1 MPGLNP
7 ILSNPTLSYRLD
19 PCEPGL
25 IRHAKASQST
35 LQVVSHE
42 QRNLTRLKRQAIQ
55 EGRIIIREQI
65 TYRPIL
71 AGSYM
76 GTAAGKTTV
85 VSMEKGRPAD
95 EEPLMKEIN
104 PADENPLEEKIN
116 PFDEEPSEKPESNLE
131 NDPSQSTGGI
141 NEGARAGVP
150 PELARLSVE
159 ELTQKEQI
167 LRAEIQ
173 RLTAEMEELE
183 REKDDS
189 SGEVAPAQAEQDE
202 RKLDL
207 EMERNK
213 QELKKVA
220 LAKTLKMQSEL
231 LASVTGSLIENVRA
245 PMSMI
250 EAAYGAGGESEGQKF
265 DLLI

>member
-1 MPGLNP
+1 MTGLDP

-19 PCEPGL
+19 PYEPGL
-25 IRHAKASQST
+25 IRHAKANQST

-55 EGRIIIREQI
+55 EGRTIIREQI
-65 TYRPIL
+65 TYRPVL

-85 VSMEKGRPAD
+85 VSMEKDGPAD
-95 EEPLMKEIN
+95 EEPLMREIN
-104 PADENPLEEKIN
+104 PTDENTSEEGIDQ
-116 PFDEEPSEKPESNLE
+116 FDEAPLEKPEGYQD
-131 NDPSQSTGGI
+131 NDPPQSAEEM
-141 NEGARAGVP
+141 NEGVRAGVP

-159 ELTQKEQI
+159 ELTQKEQL

-173 RLTAEMEELE
+173 RLTAEMEGLE

-189 SGEVAPAQAEQDE
+189 SGEAVPAQAGRDE
-202 RKLDL
+202 TRLDL
-207 EMERNK
+207 EMERK
-213 QELKKVA
+213 RRELKKVA
-220 LAKTLKMQSEL
+220 LAKMLKMQSEL
-231 LASVTGSLIENVRA
+231 LTSVTGSLIDNARA

-250 EAAYGAGGESEGQKF
+250 EAAYGAGGGSSGQKF